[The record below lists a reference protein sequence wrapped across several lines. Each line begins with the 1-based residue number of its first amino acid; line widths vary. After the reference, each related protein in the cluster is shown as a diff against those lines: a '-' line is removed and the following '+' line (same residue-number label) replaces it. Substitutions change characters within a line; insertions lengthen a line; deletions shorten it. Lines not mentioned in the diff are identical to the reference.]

1 MIREGAMKSWLRWPA
16 LVLFGLVVS
25 TATVLSQ
32 TETAT
37 ETTQVIPRVAFPHK
51 DRSYT
56 VTLSYPALTGLTTP
70 EYWLIFNDAPA
81 VKACLHASASCPVRA
96 LPLDGHQVQFTE
108 IPGSL
113 AGVHKLKV
121 QAGGTQLPEAQVTFS
136 LVGRSVPLV
145 VSLIALAA
153 IVLVVG
159 LLLRSGGSR
168 TLGNR
173 KAVSMARAMFVDPE
187 TSTYSLAKLQF
198 YVWTFAGLAGWLYL
212 SFAKSLVQGSW
223 TLSDVPSN
231 LPGIV
236 AISVGTGI
244 ISSGVASVAGNKGSG
259 DVEPS
264 WADFITSGGVVA
276 PERLQYMLWT
286 MVGGVAFLFN
296 TLMISPAEIDTLP
309 AIPQGFITLM
319 GISAGGY
326 LGGKLARG
334 AGPNIRNVVN
344 NAPAAGAA
352 PILTVEGTGL
362 ASRGATFFLAHPVG
376 APDMQITATVLT
388 DANQSVIDAAT
399 GVATKLALQL
409 PAGTQAFTAGDH
421 YRFTIVNPDGEKSVW
436 EFVAI

>member
-1 MIREGAMKSWLRWPA
+1 
-16 LVLFGLVVS
+16 VLFGLVVS
-25 TATVLSQ
+25 STLALAQ
-32 TETAT
+32 TQA
-37 ETTQVIPRVAFPHK
+37 TQVIPRVAFPHK
-51 DRSYT
+51 DGSYT
-56 VTLSYPALTGLTTP
+56 VTLSSPAFSDPNVP
-70 EYWLIFNDAPA
+70 EYWLIFNDVPA
-81 VKACLHASASCPVRA
+81 VKACLHASPSCPMRA
-96 LPLDGHQVQFTE
+96 VPLDDQQVQFTE
-108 IPGSL
+108 VPGSL

-121 QAGGTQLPEAQVTFS
+121 QAGPMQSTEAQVTFS
-136 LVGRSVPLV
+136 LVNRSVPLV

-153 IVLVVG
+153 IVLIVG
-159 LLLRSGGSR
+159 LLLRSGGTR

-173 KAVSMARAMFVDPE
+173 MAVSMARAMLIDPE

-223 TLSDVPSN
+223 TLSDVPPN

-259 DVEPS
+259 DFEPS

-276 PERLQYMLWT
+276 PERLQYLLWT
-286 MVGGVAFLFN
+286 IVGGVAFLFN

-309 AIPQGFITLM
+309 AIPQGFLTLM

-344 NAPAAGAA
+344 NVPAAGAT
-352 PILTVEGTGL
+352 PTLTVEGTGL
-362 ASRGATFFLAHPVG
+362 ASRGATFFLAHLLDG
-376 APDMQITATVLT
+376 PDTQITATVLT
-388 DANQSVIDAAT
+388 GTNQSVIAASS
-399 GVATKLALQL
+399 VATKLVLQL
-409 PAGTQAFTAGDH
+409 PAGTPAFTAGDH

-436 EFVAI
+436 EFVAV